1 MKKIILLLALLLA
14 LIACNNLEPDLT
26 EDLDEGEFTAEI
38 QAPVLEDASAKQRV
52 IVYRCSASATIHR
65 NKTAMA
71 ASAKGKC
78 SPAADS
84 MAVTIELVNMTNQA
98 KTSGSIYKEFS
109 SVLGVRT
116 NSSLPRVKTNVYCTF
131 TTLIAF
137 WNIGTPKAQQVS
149 LLRKPGK
156 CSIG

>member
-1 MKKIILLLALLLA
+1 MKKIILLLALFLA
-14 LIACNNLEPDLT
+14 LTACNNLEPDLT
-26 EDLDEGEFTAEI
+26 EDLDEGEFTAEV
-38 QAPVLEDASAKQRV
+38 QALENATTKQRV

-84 MAVTIELVNMTNQA
+84 MAVTIELINMTNQA
-98 KTSGSIYKEFS
+98 KTNGSIYKEFS

-116 NSSLPRVKTNVYCTF
+116 NGSLPRVKTNVYCTF